1 MSKKIKKTDHYDAS
15 PEAMMAM
22 LKDSGYVAAKYESLG
37 DISTDIVEHSST
49 DSGMVLKV
57 DRKTPSDLPD
67 FAKKVLGDTNH
78 IVQTET
84 WMADGDGYV
93 CDLSI
98 ESPGKPLTIKS
109 RSAIVPSGDGS
120 DWNVNMEIKASIP
133 LVGGK
138 LEGVVEKETL
148 ASMDK
153 EYAFNK
159 MWLSSH

>member
-1 MSKKIKKTDHYDAS
+1 MSKKIKRTDHYDAS
-15 PEAMMAM
+15 PEAVMAM
-22 LKDSGYVAAKYESLG
+22 LKDPSYVAAKYESLG

-49 DSGMVLKV
+49 DTGMILKV
-57 DRKTPSDLPD
+57 DRKVPSDLPD

-78 IVQTET
+78 LVQTET
-84 WMADGDGYV
+84 WSAAGDGYK

-98 ESPGKPLTIKS
+98 DSPGKPLTIKS
-109 RSAIVPSGDGS
+109 RSEIVPSGDGS
-120 DWNVNMEIKASIP
+120 DWNVDMEIKASIP

-153 EYAFNK
+153 EYDFNK
-159 MWLSSH
+159 VWLSNH